1 MTNNAIQEL
10 TRIIQKV
17 AHTTLPEEQVQ
28 VIVSDISTTLSV
40 NVSNLNIDLS
50 T

>member
-1 MTNNAIQEL
+1 MTINAIQEL

-17 AHTTLPEEQVQ
+17 AHTTVPKEQVQ
-28 VIVSDISTTLSV
+28 VIVSEISTTLSV
-40 NVSNLNIDLS
+40 NVSNLNIDLG